1 MLFLYQI
8 KSNCLS
14 FADVKKSSLAQQR
27 INRWQSSWNWHMPF
41 GRQLFH
47 RQSKHLYW
55 IACQFFSMWCVLF
68 LWRPLRR
75 LRQEPRPT
83 NSYNNPQHSYASRRY
98 EKWGMR
104 WRVVISLGMLIL
116 FKWWASK
123 AVIFMFWSSNSRWM
137 AISLMSDAQNSIV
150 EKPWLNFREA
160 ITLSSNLSG
169 IGSEVLYYGAN
180 FLRISSSSY
189 QCSKSWEGCSTKSR
203 STFIPWNQWIGH
215 VRKNS
220 V

>member
-1 MLFLYQI
+1 MLKNFVWLNNELI
-8 KSNCLS
+8 VSNLP
-14 FADVKKSSLAQQR
+14 
-27 INRWQSSWNWHMPF
+27 WNWHMPF
-41 GRQLFH
+41 RRQLFY
-47 RQSKHLYW
+47 RQSKYLYW
-55 IACQFFSMWCVLF
+55 IPCQFFSIWCVLF
-68 LWRPLRR
+68 LWWPLRR

-83 NSYNNPQHSYASRRY
+83 NSYNNPQHSYARRKY

-123 AVIFMFWSSNSRWM
+123 AVVFMFWSSNSRWM

-169 IGSEVLYYGAN
+169 IGFEVLYYGAN
-180 FLRISSSSY
+180 FWEFLVLVTSVRRVEKVVRQSHAQHLFPEIS
-189 QCSKSWEGCSTKSR
+189 G
-203 STFIPWNQWIGH
+203 
-215 VRKNS
+215 
-220 V
+220 